1 MNHLLKGLLQEG
13 PTAAKEGQTGRENRA
28 SLILSKAFHHK
39 ET

>member
-1 MNHLLKGLLQEG
+1 MKNPLKGLLHEV
-13 PTAAKEGQTGRENRA
+13 PTAAKEGQPGRENRA